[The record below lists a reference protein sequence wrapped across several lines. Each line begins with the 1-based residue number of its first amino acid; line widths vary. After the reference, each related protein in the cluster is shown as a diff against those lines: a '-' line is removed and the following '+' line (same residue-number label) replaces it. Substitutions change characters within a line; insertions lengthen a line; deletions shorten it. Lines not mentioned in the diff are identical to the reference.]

1 MEMQIET
8 AIFSTNT
15 LYSSLEEPF
24 CQRAESAGQ
33 TMSPHLYN
41 ILVSQSQN
49 CNSQAGSEET
59 DPGEEVEKSSH

>member
-41 ILVSQSQN
+41 ILVSQTQN
-49 CNSQAGSEET
+49 CNSQAHGEEADT
-59 DPGEEVEKSSH
+59 GEEVGESSH